1 MPLINCKVELRL
13 NEPNTVFW
21 LQLVLKM
28 MMLILIVLFSLSKTQ
43 KIICPCSHFI
53 SKRNGKLL
61 KLLSKGFKRSLHW
74 NEYKAKSKMK
84 HMTNKYRYFTNQ
96 TF

>member
-53 SKRNGKLL
+53 SKRQWKAIKTSQQKGL
-61 KLLSKGFKRSLHW
+61 KGHCIGMNIKQKVR
-74 NEYKAKSKMK
+74 
-84 HMTNKYRYFTNQ
+84 
-96 TF
+96 